1 MLSFRIYTAFFWTRI
16 QRVSKCESRLY
27 SNFVFSYFFLFIPRP
42 FKQISNDDS
51 MTRATFVLFLSLYSF
66 LSAARPVPHSLVI
79 VSRFSPCVSSP
90 SPPAVCST
98 RLPPPFGVRPTHPS
112 ASGGTW
118 RGCQVAKFISR
129 LRLGTCTHVT
139 LPSNKF
145 VYTRIWSY
153 IRHLRSNRASDGG
166 GSGNNG
172 NRAVRR

>member
-1 MLSFRIYTAFFWTRI
+1 
-16 QRVSKCESRLY
+16 
-27 SNFVFSYFFLFIPRP
+27 
-42 FKQISNDDS
+42 

-112 ASGGTW
+112 AS
-118 RGCQVAKFISR
+118 
-129 LRLGTCTHVT
+129 TCTHVT

-172 NRAVRR
+172 NRAVRRLSSDTGALLELLEYTEEKWRIPK